1 MEEGMADHCQER
13 RKEIDLV
20 TKIPQLKPTLITVV
34 GIAMSL
40 FHIYTAQFG
49 VYSAMV
55 QRPVHLAFGFVLIFL
70 LHPSSKERAA
80 RWAQALD
87 GLFILCSVVSL
98 VHLVVTFKEVVLR
111 GGAATSSDV
120 WLGGILILLLL
131 EGTRRVLGW
140 ALPIIATV
148 FILYALLGQYI
159 PGLWGHRGLDLE
171 TLISY
176 QYLTTEGIFGLPL
189 GVSATFIYI
198 FILFGGFLV
207 SSGTGEFFIDLANS
221 VTGSMKG
228 GPAKVA
234 VVSSSFFGTISGS
247 AVANVVGTGSFTIPL
262 MKRLG
267 YSPTFAGA
275 VEAVASTGGQI
286 MPPVMG
292 AGAFIIAEMLGIPYL
307 QVAIAAALPAIL
319 YYFALIY
326 MVHLEAVRLGLRGLS
341 KEELPS
347 LWVTLKGRGYLL
359 IPALLLVY
367 WLAIGYS
374 PMKAG
379 LWSIGTVFLFS
390 FIRRAT
396 WMGPKK
402 LIEALKRGGTGCL
415 EVVTAC
421 ACAGIVIG
429 VVTQT
434 GLGLKFSTLVIEAS
448 KGFLPLALTFI
459 AITSLILGMGV
470 TTSAAY
476 ILTVILG
483 GPVLIKLGVL
493 PLAAHLFVFYYA
505 CLSTITPP
513 IALAAY
519 AGAGIAGAP
528 PFSVGF
534 MAMRLALIAYIV
546 PYFFVFQ
553 PVLILQ
559 GSFFNILFSFLTAI
573 LGCIAV
579 GSALM
584 GQMFGSLGYLLRIFL
599 LAGGLALIKPGVYTD
614 LFGMTAFGIILG
626 LQLLRRKRARGVQE
640 IS

>member
-1 MEEGMADHCQER
+1 MSKSIQV
-13 RKEIDLV
+13 KSI
-20 TKIPQLKPTLITVV
+20 LITLV

-55 QRPVHLAFGFVLIFL
+55 QRPVHLAFAFVLIFL
-70 LHPSSKERAA
+70 LHPSRKEGRKE
-80 RWAQALD
+80 WAWLLD
-87 GLFILCSVVSL
+87 NLFIAISVISL
-98 VHLVVTFKEVVLR
+98 IHLVVSFKEVVLR
-111 GGAATSSDV
+111 GGAATTLD
-120 WLGGILILLLL
+120 LYMGGILILFVL

-140 ALPIIATV
+140 ALPIIASV
-148 FILYALLGQYI
+148 FIVYALFGKYI
-159 PGLWGHRGLDLE
+159 PGLWGHRGIDLE

-189 GVSATFIYI
+189 GVSATYIYI

-207 SSGTGEFFIDLANS
+207 ASGTGEFFIDFANS
-221 VTGSMKG
+221 LTGHLKG

-247 AVANVVGTGSFTIPL
+247 AVANVVGTGSFTIPM

-286 MPPVMG
+286 MPPIMG
-292 AGAFIIAEMLGIPYL
+292 AAAFIIAEMLGIPYID
-307 QVAIAAALPAIL
+307 VAIAAAIPAIL

-326 MVHLEAVRLGLRGLS
+326 MVHLEAIRLGLKGLS
-341 KEELPS
+341 REELPRLS
-347 LWVTLKGRGYLL
+347 ETLKRRGYLL
-359 IPALLLVY
+359 FPAILLIY
-367 WLAIGYS
+367 WLSIGYS

-379 LWSIGTVFLFS
+379 LWSIGMVFLFS
-390 FIRRAT
+390 FFRRAT
-396 WMGPKK
+396 WMGPMKVV
-402 LIEALKRGGTGCL
+402 EALKRGGTGCL

-513 IALAAY
+513 IALAAF
-519 AGAGIAGAP
+519 AGAGIAGAS
-528 PFSVGF
+528 PFAVGF

-559 GSFFNILFSFLTAI
+559 GTFLNIVFAFFTAI
-573 LGCIAV
+573 LGCIAL

-584 GQMFGSLGYLLRIFL
+584 GQMFGPLSYLSRFLL
-599 LAGGLALIKPGVYTD
+599 LAGGLTLIKPGIYTD
-614 LFGMTAFGIILG
+614 LFGMTVFGLILG
-626 LQLLRRKRARGVQE
+626 IQFIKRKKGG
-640 IS
+640 

>member
-1 MEEGMADHCQER
+1 MSRA
-13 RKEIDLV
+13 
-20 TKIPQLKPTLITVV
+20 PQLKVALITVV

-55 QRPVHLAFGFVLIFL
+55 QRPVHLAFAFVLIFL
-70 LHPSSKERAA
+70 LHPSRKKGG
-80 RWAQALD
+80 WLQALD
-87 GLFILCSVVSL
+87 GLFVLCSVVSL
-98 VHLVVTFKEVVLR
+98 VHLVVSFKEVVLR
-111 GGAATSSDV
+111 GGAATPQDL
-120 WLGGILILLLL
+120 WLGGMVILLVL

-140 ALPIIATV
+140 ALPIIGTV

-159 PGLWGHRGLDLE
+159 PGLWGHRGVDLE

-221 VTGSMKG
+221 VTGSVRG

-286 MPPVMG
+286 MPPIMG

-307 QVAIAAALPAIL
+307 QVALAAALPALL

-326 MVHLEAVRLGLRGLS
+326 MVHLEATRLGLRGLS

-347 LWVTLKGRGYLL
+347 LWGTLKARGYLL
-359 IPALLLVY
+359 VPAVLLVY

-390 FIRRAT
+390 FARRAT
-396 WMGPKK
+396 WMTPMK
-402 LIEALKRGGTGCL
+402 LIEALKKGGTGCL

-519 AGAGIAGAP
+519 AGAGIAGAS

-559 GSFFNILFSFLTAI
+559 GGFLNILFAFFTAI
-573 LGCIAV
+573 LGCVAV

-584 GQMFGSLGYLLRIFL
+584 GQMLGALSYPSRIFL
-599 LAGGLALIKPGVYTD
+599 FAGGLTLIKPGIYTD
-614 LFGMTAFGIILG
+614 LFGMAVFGIILG
-626 LQLLRRKRARGVQE
+626 FQLLRRKKGG
-640 IS
+640 

>member
-1 MEEGMADHCQER
+1 MSKSIQG
-13 RKEIDLV
+13 KLILV
-20 TKIPQLKPTLITVV
+20 TVV
-34 GIAMSL
+34 GVAMSL

-49 VYSAMV
+49 VFSAMI
-55 QRPVHLAFGFVLIFL
+55 QRPVHLAFAFVLIFL
-70 LHPSSKERAA
+70 LHPTGKKGGG
-80 RWAQALD
+80 WWGWLLD
-87 GLFILCSVVSL
+87 GLLIALAVFTL
-98 VHLVVTFKEVVLR
+98 VHLVVSFKEVVMR
-111 GGAATSSDV
+111 GGAATTWDL
-120 WLGGILILLLL
+120 WLGGALMVLVL

-140 ALPIIATV
+140 ALPIIALF
-148 FILYALLGQYI
+148 FILYALFGQHI
-159 PGLWGHRGLDLE
+159 PGLLGHRGVNLE

-189 GVSATFIYI
+189 GVSATYIYI

-207 SSGTGEFFIDLANS
+207 ASGTGEFFIDLANAL
-221 VTGSMKG
+221 TGHLRG

-286 MPPVMG
+286 MPPIMG
-292 AGAFIIAEMLGIPYL
+292 AAAFIIAEMLGIPYIK
-307 QVAIAAALPAIL
+307 VALAAALPAVL
-319 YYFALIY
+319 YYIALIY
-326 MVHLEAVRLGLRGLS
+326 MVHLEAIRLGLQGSPR
-341 KEELPS
+341 EELPRAGE
-347 LWVTLKGRGYLL
+347 TLKQRGYLL
-359 IPALLLVY
+359 IPAMLMVY
-367 WLAIGYS
+367 WLTVGYS

-379 LWSIGTVFLFS
+379 LWSIGAVFLFS
-390 FIRRAT
+390 FVRRAT
-396 WMGPKK
+396 RMGPLK
-402 LIEALKRGGTGCL
+402 LLEALKKGATGSL
-415 EVVTAC
+415 EVVSAC

-434 GLGLKFSTLVIEAS
+434 GLGLKFSMLVIEAS
-448 KGFLPLALTFI
+448 KGFLPLALIFI
-459 AITSLILGMGV
+459 ALTSLILGMGV

-513 IALAAY
+513 IALAAF
-519 AGAGIAGAP
+519 AGAGIAGAS

-534 MAMRLALIAYIV
+534 MAMRLAMIAYVV
-546 PYFFVFQ
+546 PFFFVYQ

-559 GSFFNILFSFLTAI
+559 GSAANIFLAFCTAV
-573 LGCIAV
+573 LGCVAL

-584 GQMFGSLGYLLRIFL
+584 GQLQGTLGYLPRLLL
-599 LAGGLALIKPGVYTD
+599 LAGGMMLIKPGGYTD
-614 LFGMTAFGIILG
+614 LFGLSVFVLILG
-626 LQLLRRKRARGVQE
+626 LQLLKKRKKQDE
-640 IS
+640 S

>member
-1 MEEGMADHCQER
+1 MEKSANRFPEKRNIREF
-13 RKEIDLV
+13 I
-20 TKIPQLKPTLITVV
+20 ITFV
-34 GIAMSL
+34 GIGMSL

-49 VYSAMV
+49 VYSALV
-55 QRPVHLAFGFVLIFL
+55 QRSIHLAFAFVIIFL
-70 LHPSSKERAA
+70 LHPLIKKGNLK
-80 RWAQALD
+80 WWMNFID
-87 GLFILCSVVSL
+87 GICILLGVISL
-98 VHLVVTFKEVVLR
+98 VHLVVTFKEVVMR
-111 GGAATSSDV
+111 GGAATHQDL
-120 WLGGILILLLL
+120 WLGGLLILLIL

-140 ALPIIATV
+140 PLPIIAIV
-148 FILYALLGQYI
+148 FLLYAIFGKYI
-159 PGLWGHRGLDLE
+159 PGLWGHRGVNLG

-176 QYLTTEGIFGLPL
+176 QYLTTEGIFSLPL

-207 SSGTGEFFIDLANS
+207 KSGTGEFFIEFANS
-221 VTGSMKG
+221 VAGHLKG

-234 VVSSSFFGTISGS
+234 VVSSAFFGTISGS

-267 YSPTFAGA
+267 YRPAFAGA
-275 VEAVASTGGQI
+275 IEAVASTGGQI

-292 AGAFIIAEMLGIPYL
+292 AAAFIIAEMLGIPYIR
-307 QVAIAAALPAIL
+307 VAIAAIIPAIL

-326 MVHLEAVRLGLRGLS
+326 MIHLEAIRLGLKGLPR
-341 KEELPS
+341 EELPR
-347 LWVTLKGRGYLL
+347 LWTILKGRGYLL
-359 IPALLLVY
+359 IPAILLVY
-367 WLAIGYS
+367 WLIKGYS

-379 LWSIGTVFLFS
+379 LWSIGAVFLLS
-390 FIRRAT
+390 FLKRETR
-396 WMGPKK
+396 MGPGR
-402 LIEALKRGGTGCL
+402 LMEALKRGATGCL

-434 GLGLKFSTLVIEAS
+434 GLGLKFSTLIIEAS
-448 KGFLPLALTFI
+448 KGYLPLALTFI
-459 AITSLILGMGV
+459 AFTSLILGMGV

-493 PLAAHLFVFYYA
+493 PLAAHLFVFYYS

-513 IALAAY
+513 VALAAY
-519 AGAGIAGAP
+519 AGAGIAGAN

-546 PYFFVFQ
+546 PYFFVYQ
-553 PVLILQ
+553 PVLIWQ
-559 GSFFNILFSFLTAI
+559 GQILEILWSFFTAL
-573 LGCIAV
+573 LGCVAL

-584 GQMFGSLGYLLRIFL
+584 GQMFGTLNFLFRIFL
-599 LAGGLALIKPGVYTD
+599 LAGGITLIKPGIYTD
-614 LFGMTAFGIILG
+614 LFGMSIFGVILVFQFLG
-626 LQLLRRKRARGVQE
+626 RKRKKE
-640 IS
+640 L

>member
-1 MEEGMADHCQER
+1 MEEGIAVHQWKWG
-13 RKEIDLV
+13 KETLIV
-20 TKIPQLKPTLITVV
+20 SKFTQGKAILITVV
-34 GIAMSL
+34 GIAMSF

-55 QRPVHLAFGFVLIFL
+55 QRPIHLAFAFVLIFL
-70 LHPSSKERAA
+70 LHPSRKEGGK
-80 RWAQALD
+80 WWVQLLD
-87 GLFILCSVVSL
+87 GLFIAISVITL
-98 VHLVVTFKEVVLR
+98 LHLVVTFKDVVLR
-111 GGAATSSDV
+111 GGSATTLDF
-120 WLGGILILLLL
+120 WLGGILILLVL
-131 EGTRRVLGW
+131 EVTRRVLGW
-140 ALPIIATV
+140 ALPIIASV
-148 FILYALLGQYI
+148 SILYALLGKYI
-159 PGLWGHRGLDLE
+159 PGLWGHRGVDFE

-207 SSGTGEFFIDLANS
+207 ASGTGEFFIDFANS
-221 VTGSMKG
+221 IAGHLKG

-234 VVSSSFFGTISGS
+234 VLSSACFGTISGS

-286 MPPVMG
+286 MPPIMG
-292 AGAFIIAEMLGIPYL
+292 AGAFIIAEMLGIPYIE
-307 QVAIAAALPAIL
+307 VAFAAAIPAVL

-326 MVHLEAVRLGLRGLS
+326 MVHLEAIRLGLRGLS
-341 KEELPS
+341 KEELPR
-347 LWVTLKGRGYLL
+347 LGWTLKRKGYLL
-359 IPALLLVY
+359 IPAFLLIY
-367 WLAIGYS
+367 WLTIGYS

-390 FIRRAT
+390 FVRRVT
-396 WMGPKK
+396 WMGPMK

-421 ACAGIVIG
+421 ACAGVVIG

-434 GLGLKFSTLVIEAS
+434 GLGLKFSTIVIETS
-448 KGFLPLALTFI
+448 KGYLPLALTFI

-483 GPVLIKLGVL
+483 GPVLVKLGVL

-528 PFSVGF
+528 PFTVGF
-534 MAMRLALIAYIV
+534 MAMRLALVAYIV

-553 PVLILQ
+553 PILILQ
-559 GSFFNILFSFLTAI
+559 GSFLNILFAFFTAI
-573 LGCIAV
+573 LGCIAL

-584 GQMFGSLGYLLRIFL
+584 GQMLGSLGYLSRILL
-599 LAGGLALIKPGVYTD
+599 LAGGLTLIKPGIYTD
-614 LFGMTAFGIILG
+614 MFGMAVFGIILG
-626 LQLLRRKRARGVQE
+626 IQFFKGRKRG
-640 IS
+640 

>member
-1 MEEGMADHCQER
+1 LIVSKSIQG
-13 RKEIDLV
+13 KL
-20 TKIPQLKPTLITVV
+20 TLITLV

-55 QRPVHLAFGFVLIFL
+55 QRPVHLTFAFVLIFL
-70 LHPSSKERAA
+70 LHPSRRERGKG
-80 RWAQALD
+80 WVWLLD
-87 GLFILCSVVSL
+87 GLFIALSVISL
-98 VHLVVTFKEVVLR
+98 IHLVVTFKEVVLR
-111 GGAATSSDV
+111 GGAATKLDL
-120 WLGGILILLLL
+120 WLGGILILLVI

-140 ALPIIATV
+140 ALPIISTV
-148 FILYALLGQYI
+148 FIFYAFLGKYI
-159 PGLWGHRGLDLE
+159 PGLWGHRGIDLE

-207 SSGTGEFFIDLANS
+207 ASGTGEFFIDFANS
-221 VTGSMKG
+221 LTGHLRG

-247 AVANVVGTGSFTIPL
+247 AVANVVGTGSFTIPM

-286 MPPVMG
+286 MPPIMG
-292 AGAFIIAEMLGIPYL
+292 AAAFIIAEMLGIPYID
-307 QVAIAAALPAIL
+307 VAFAAAIPAVL

-326 MVHLEAVRLGLRGLS
+326 MVHLEAIRLGLKGLS
-341 KEELPS
+341 KEELPRLS
-347 LWVTLKGRGYLL
+347 ETLKRRGYLIL
-359 IPALLLVY
+359 PAILLVY
-367 WLAIGYS
+367 WLSVGYS

-396 WMGPKK
+396 RMGPMKVVD
-402 LIEALKRGGTGCL
+402 ALKRGGTGCL

-513 IALAAY
+513 IALAAF

-528 PFSVGF
+528 PFAVGF

-559 GSFFNILFSFLTAI
+559 GSLLNIVFAFFTAI
-573 LGCIAV
+573 LGCIAL
-579 GSALM
+579 GSALV
-584 GQMFGSLGYLLRIFL
+584 GQMLGSLGYLSRILL
-599 LAGGLALIKPGVYTD
+599 LAGGLTLIKPGIYTD
-614 LFGMTAFGIILG
+614 LFGMAVFGIILG
-626 LQLLRRKRARGVQE
+626 IQFLKRKKRG
-640 IS
+640 

>member
-1 MEEGMADHCQER
+1 MDEDITIHRRER
-13 RKEIDLV
+13 RKETNIV
-20 TKIPQLKPTLITVV
+20 NQTSQVKTILITVV
-34 GIAMSL
+34 GVTMSL

-55 QRPVHLAFGFVLIFL
+55 QRPVHLAFAFALIFL
-70 LHPSSKERAA
+70 IHSSRKGGGK
-80 RWAQALD
+80 WWVQPLD
-87 GLFILCSVVSL
+87 GLFIFISVISL

-111 GGAATSSDV
+111 GGAATRLDLWS
-120 WLGGILILLLL
+120 GGILILLVL

-140 ALPIIATV
+140 ALPIIASV
-148 FILYALLGQYI
+148 FILYAFLGKYI
-159 PGLWGHRGLDLE
+159 PGLWGHRGVDLE

-207 SSGTGEFFIDLANS
+207 ASGTGEFFIDFANS
-221 VTGSMKG
+221 ITGHLRG

-234 VVSSSFFGTISGS
+234 VISSSFFGTISGS

-267 YSPTFAGA
+267 YSPVFAGA

-286 MPPVMG
+286 MPPIMG
-292 AGAFIIAEMLGIPYL
+292 AAAFIIAEMLGIPYIE
-307 QVAIAAALPAIL
+307 VAIAAAIPAVL

-326 MVHLEAVRLGLRGLS
+326 MVHLEAIRLGLRGLS
-341 KEELPS
+341 KEELPN
-347 LWVTLKGRGYLL
+347 LWNTLKGKGYLL
-359 IPALLLVY
+359 IPAILLVY
-367 WLAIGYS
+367 WLTVGYS

-390 FIRRAT
+390 FVRRVT
-396 WMGPKK
+396 WMGPMK

-448 KGFLPLALTFI
+448 KGFLPLTLTFI

-476 ILTVILG
+476 ILTIILG

-513 IALAAY
+513 IALAAF

-528 PFSVGF
+528 PFTVGF

-559 GSFFNILFSFLTAI
+559 GSFLNILFAFFTAI
-573 LGCIAV
+573 LGCIAL

-584 GQMFGSLGYLLRIFL
+584 GQMLGSLGYLSRIFL
-599 LAGGLALIKPGVYTD
+599 LVGGLTLIKPGIYTD
-614 LFGMTAFGIILG
+614 IFGMAVFGIILG
-626 LQLLRRKRARGVQE
+626 VQLLRRKRRV
-640 IS
+640 

>member
-1 MEEGMADHCQER
+1 MNQTSQV
-13 RKEIDLV
+13 KTI
-20 TKIPQLKPTLITVV
+20 LITVV
-34 GIAMSL
+34 GVTMSL

-55 QRPVHLAFGFVLIFL
+55 QRPVHLAFAFALIFL
-70 LHPSSKERAA
+70 LHSSRKEGGK
-80 RWAQALD
+80 WWVQPLD
-87 GLFILCSVVSL
+87 GLFIFISVISL
-98 VHLVVTFKEVVLR
+98 VHLVVTFKDVVLR
-111 GGAATSSDV
+111 GGAATRLDL
-120 WLGGILILLLL
+120 WLGGILILLVL

-140 ALPIIATV
+140 ALPIIASV
-148 FILYALLGQYI
+148 SILYAFLGKYI
-159 PGLWGHRGLDLE
+159 PGLWGHRGVDLE

-207 SSGTGEFFIDLANS
+207 ASGTGEFFIDFANS
-221 VTGSMKG
+221 ITGHLRG

-234 VVSSSFFGTISGS
+234 VISSSFFGTISGS

-267 YSPTFAGA
+267 YSPVFAGA

-286 MPPVMG
+286 MPPIMG
-292 AGAFIIAEMLGIPYL
+292 AAAFIIAEMLGIPYIE
-307 QVAIAAALPAIL
+307 VAIAAAIPAVL

-326 MVHLEAVRLGLRGLS
+326 MVHLEAIRLGLRGLP
-341 KEELPS
+341 KEDLPN
-347 LWVTLKGRGYLL
+347 LWNTLKGRGYLI
-359 IPALLLVY
+359 IPAILLVY
-367 WLAIGYS
+367 WLTVGYS

-379 LWSIGTVFLFS
+379 LWSIGMVFLFS
-390 FIRRAT
+390 FVRRVT
-396 WMGPKK
+396 RMGPMK

-448 KGFLPLALTFI
+448 KGFLPLTLTFV

-476 ILTVILG
+476 ILTIILG

-513 IALAAY
+513 IALAAF

-528 PFSVGF
+528 PFAVGF

-559 GSFFNILFSFLTAI
+559 GSFLNILFAFFTAI
-573 LGCIAV
+573 LGCIAL

-584 GQMFGSLGYLLRIFL
+584 GQMLGSLGYLSRIFL
-599 LAGGLALIKPGVYTD
+599 LAGGLTLIKPGIYTD
-614 LFGMTAFGIILG
+614 IFGMAVFGIILG
-626 LQLLRRKRARGVQE
+626 VQLLRRKRRV
-640 IS
+640 

>member
-1 MEEGMADHCQER
+1 LIVSKSIQG
-13 RKEIDLV
+13 KL
-20 TKIPQLKPTLITVV
+20 TLITLV

-55 QRPVHLAFGFVLIFL
+55 QRPVHLTFAFVLIFL
-70 LHPSSKERAA
+70 LHPSRRERGKG
-80 RWAQALD
+80 WVWLLD
-87 GLFILCSVVSL
+87 GLFIALSVISL
-98 VHLVVTFKEVVLR
+98 IHLVVTFKEVVLR
-111 GGAATSSDV
+111 GGAATKLDL
-120 WLGGILILLLL
+120 WLGGILILLVI

-140 ALPIIATV
+140 ALPIISTV
-148 FILYALLGQYI
+148 FILYAFLGKYI
-159 PGLWGHRGLDLE
+159 PGLWGHRGIDLE

-207 SSGTGEFFIDLANS
+207 ASGTGEFFIDFANS
-221 VTGSMKG
+221 LTGHLRG

-247 AVANVVGTGSFTIPL
+247 AVANVVGTGSFTIPM

-286 MPPVMG
+286 MPPIMG
-292 AGAFIIAEMLGIPYL
+292 AAAFIIAEMLGIPYID
-307 QVAIAAALPAIL
+307 VAFAAAIPAVL

-326 MVHLEAVRLGLRGLS
+326 MVHLEAIRLGLKGLS
-341 KEELPS
+341 KEELPRLS
-347 LWVTLKGRGYLL
+347 ETLKRRGYLIL
-359 IPALLLVY
+359 PAILLVY
-367 WLAIGYS
+367 WLSVGYS

-396 WMGPKK
+396 RMGPMKVVD
-402 LIEALKRGGTGCL
+402 ALKRGGTGCL

-513 IALAAY
+513 IALAAF

-528 PFSVGF
+528 PFAVGF

-559 GSFFNILFSFLTAI
+559 GSLLNIVFAFFTAI
-573 LGCIAV
+573 LGCIAL
-579 GSALM
+579 GSALV
-584 GQMFGSLGYLLRIFL
+584 GQMLGSLGYLSRILL
-599 LAGGLALIKPGVYTD
+599 LAGGLTLIKPGIYTD
-614 LFGMTAFGIILG
+614 LFGMAVFGIILG
-626 LQLLRRKRARGVQE
+626 IQFLKRKKRG
-640 IS
+640 

>member
-1 MEEGMADHCQER
+1 MSETGR
-13 RKEIDLV
+13 IKTI
-20 TKIPQLKPTLITVV
+20 LITVV
-34 GIAMSL
+34 GVAMSL

-49 VYSAMV
+49 VFSALV
-55 QRPVHLAFGFVLIFL
+55 QRPVHLTFAFVLIFL
-70 LHPSSKERAA
+70 LHPSKKTGKAC
-80 RWAQALD
+80 WIHCLD
-87 GLFILCSVVSL
+87 WLFILLSVISL
-98 VHLVVTFKEVVLR
+98 IHLIVTFKEVVLR
-111 GGAATSSDV
+111 GGAATQLDL
-120 WLGGILILLLL
+120 WLGGLLILFVL

-140 ALPIIATV
+140 ALPIIASV
-148 FILYALLGQYI
+148 FILYALFGKYL
-159 PGLWGHRGLDLE
+159 PGLWGHRGVDLE
-171 TLISY
+171 SLISY
-176 QYLTTEGIFGLPL
+176 QYLTTEGIFSLPL

-207 SSGTGEFFIDLANS
+207 ASGTSEFFIDFANS
-221 VTGSMKG
+221 IAGHFKG

-234 VVSSSFFGTISGS
+234 VVSSAFFGTISGS

-267 YSPTFAGA
+267 YRPAFAGA

-292 AGAFIIAEMLGIPYL
+292 AAAFIIAEMLGIPYI
-307 QVAIAAALPAIL
+307 QVAIAAAIPAIL
-319 YYFALIY
+319 YYFALMY
-326 MVHLEAVRLGLRGLS
+326 MVHLEAIRLGLRGLS
-341 KEELPS
+341 KEELPN
-347 LWVTLKGRGYLL
+347 LWSTLKGRGYLL
-359 IPALLLVY
+359 IPAILLVY
-367 WLAIGYS
+367 WLTVGYS

-379 LWSIGTVFLFS
+379 FWSIGAVFLFS
-390 FIRRAT
+390 FFRRIT
-396 WMGPKK
+396 WMGPTK

-434 GLGLKFSTLVIEAS
+434 GLGLKFSTIVIEAS

-483 GPVLIKLGVL
+483 GPVLVKLGVL
-493 PLAAHLFVFYYA
+493 PLAAHLFVFYYS

-513 IALAAY
+513 VALAAY
-519 AGAGIAGAP
+519 AGAGIAGAN

-553 PVLILQ
+553 PVLIWQ
-559 GSFFNILFSFLTAI
+559 GNFLDILWAFFTAL
-573 LGCIAV
+573 LGCIAL
-579 GSALM
+579 GSGLV
-584 GQMFGSLGYLLRIFL
+584 GQMLGTLGILSRLLL
-599 LAGGLALIKPGVYTD
+599 VAGGFALIKPGIYTD
-614 LFGMTAFGIILG
+614 LFGMAVLGIILG
-626 LQLLRRKRARGVQE
+626 IQFFKGRKRG
-640 IS
+640 

>member
-1 MEEGMADHCQER
+1 MSRA
-13 RKEIDLV
+13 
-20 TKIPQLKPTLITVV
+20 PQLKVTLITVV

-55 QRPVHLAFGFVLIFL
+55 QRPVHLAFAFLLVFL
-70 LHPSSKERAA
+70 LHPSRKQGGGG
-80 RWAQALD
+80 WVHALD

-98 VHLVVTFKEVVLR
+98 IHLVVTFKEVVLR
-111 GGAATSSDV
+111 GGAATPLDL
-120 WLGGILILLLL
+120 WLGGMLILLLL

-140 ALPIIATV
+140 ALPIIAAIS
-148 FILYALLGQYI
+148 ILYALLGQYI

-221 VTGSMKG
+221 VTGSVRG

-286 MPPVMG
+286 MPPIMG

-307 QVAIAAALPAIL
+307 EVAFAAALPALL

-326 MVHLEAVRLGLRGLS
+326 MVHLEALRLGLRGLS

-347 LWVTLKGRGYLL
+347 LWGTLKERGYLL
-359 IPALLLVY
+359 IPAILLVY
-367 WLAIGYS
+367 WLVIGYS

-379 LWSIGTVFLFS
+379 LWSIGAVFLFS
-390 FIRRAT
+390 FVRRAT
-396 WMGPKK
+396 RMGPMK
-402 LIEALKRGGTGCL
+402 LIEALRKGGTGCL

-459 AITSLILGMGV
+459 AMTSLILGMGV

-519 AGAGIAGAP
+519 AGAGIAGAS

-559 GSFFNILFSFLTAI
+559 GTFLNILFAFFTAI
-573 LGCIAV
+573 LGCAAV

-584 GQMFGSLGYLLRIFL
+584 GQMLGSLGYLSRIFL
-599 LAGGLALIKPGVYTD
+599 FLGGLTLINPGIYTD
-614 LFGMTAFGIILG
+614 LFGMTVFGIILG
-626 LQLLRRKRARGVQE
+626 FQLLRSKRKK
-640 IS
+640 

>member
-1 MEEGMADHCQER
+1 LSGA
-13 RKEIDLV
+13 RKTRTI
-20 TKIPQLKPTLITVV
+20 LITIV
-34 GIAMSL
+34 GVAMSL

-49 VYSAMV
+49 VFSAMV
-55 QRPVHLAFGFVLIFL
+55 QRPVHLAFAFVLLFL
-70 LHPSSKERAA
+70 LHPTKKTGEKG
-80 RWAQALD
+80 WTHFVD
-87 GLFILCSVVSL
+87 VLFILLSVTTL
-98 VHLVVTFKEVVLR
+98 IHLIATFKDIVLR
-111 GGAATSSDV
+111 GGAATQMDL
-120 WLGGILILLLL
+120 WFGGILILFIL

-140 ALPIIATV
+140 ALPIIASV
-148 FILYALLGQYI
+148 FLLYALLGKYM
-159 PGLWGHRGLDLE
+159 PGLWGHRGVDLE
-171 TLISY
+171 SLISY
-176 QYLTTEGIFGLPL
+176 QYLTTEGIFSLPL

-207 SSGTGEFFIDLANS
+207 ASGTGEFFIDFANS
-221 VTGSMKG
+221 IAGNLKG

-234 VVSSSFFGTISGS
+234 VVSSACFGTISGS

-292 AGAFIIAEMLGIPYL
+292 AGAFIIAEMLGIPYIN
-307 QVAIAAALPAIL
+307 VAIAAAIPAIL
-319 YYFALIY
+319 YYFALMY
-326 MVHLEAVRLGLRGLS
+326 MVHLEAIRLGLRGIP
-341 KEELPS
+341 KEELPH
-347 LWVTLKGRGYLL
+347 LWKTLKGRGYLL
-359 IPALLLVY
+359 IPAIFLVY
-367 WLAIGYS
+367 WLTVGYS

-379 LWSIGTVFLFS
+379 FWSIAAVFLFS
-390 FIRRAT
+390 FVRRAT
-396 WMGPKK
+396 SMGPMK

-415 EVVTAC
+415 EVVAAC

-434 GLGLKFSTLVIEAS
+434 GLGLKFSTIVIEAS

-483 GPVLIKLGVL
+483 GPVLVKLGVL

-513 IALAAY
+513 VALAAY
-519 AGAGIAGAP
+519 AGAGIAGAN

-534 MAMRLALIAYIV
+534 VAMRLALIAYIV

-553 PVLILQ
+553 PVLIWQ
-559 GSFFNILFSFLTAI
+559 GPILSILWAFFTAI
-573 LGCIAV
+573 LGCIAL
-579 GSALM
+579 GSGLM
-584 GQMFGSLGYLLRIFL
+584 GQMVGPLGYMSRIFL
-599 LAGGLALIKPGVYTD
+599 IAGGMTLIKPGIYTD
-614 LFGMTAFGIILG
+614 IFGMVVLGCILG
-626 LQLLRRKRARGVQE
+626 FQLNKKRNLQYKG
-640 IS
+640 

>member
-1 MEEGMADHCQER
+1 
-13 RKEIDLV
+13 
-20 TKIPQLKPTLITVV
+20 
-34 GIAMSL
+34 
-40 FHIYTAQFG
+40 
-49 VYSAMV
+49 
-55 QRPVHLAFGFVLIFL
+55 
-70 LHPSSKERAA
+70 
-80 RWAQALD
+80 
-87 GLFILCSVVSL
+87 
-98 VHLVVTFKEVVLR
+98 
-111 GGAATSSDV
+111 
-120 WLGGILILLLL
+120 
-131 EGTRRVLGW
+131 
-140 ALPIIATV
+140 
-148 FILYALLGQYI
+148 
-159 PGLWGHRGLDLE
+159 
-171 TLISY
+171 
-176 QYLTTEGIFGLPL
+176 
-189 GVSATFIYI
+189 
-198 FILFGGFLV
+198 
-207 SSGTGEFFIDLANS
+207 
-221 VTGSMKG
+221 
-228 GPAKVA
+228 
-234 VVSSSFFGTISGS
+234 
-247 AVANVVGTGSFTIPL
+247 